1 MAQPTTT
8 RGGKIRV
15 MLGSDTSP
23 QTYTAP
29 CGLSQRS
36 ITMTKGLNEV
46 LIPDCDDPDAVQWQG
61 RDAAS
66 LSIAISGEGVL
77 AAEAIETWVDG
88 WESIESVDV
97 RVEVEFPATT
107 YVWTGK
113 MHIETLEIGANN
125 GERATISVSM
135 QSDGEMVRT
144 SETT

>member
-36 ITMTKGLNEV
+36 ITLTKGLNEI
-46 LIPDCDDPDAVQWQG
+46 LAGDCDDPDMVQWFL

-66 LSIAISGEGVL
+66 LSMTISGEGVL
-77 AAEAIETWVDG
+77 AAESIEDWVDA

-97 RVEVEFPATT
+97 RVEVEFATTT

-113 MHIETLEIGANN
+113 MQVETLEIGANN

-135 QSDGEMVRT
+135 QSDGVMTRT